1 MKIKKFKSK
10 SHLKY
15 KLIKEKLD
23 FKSLDKIISI
33 LKSENSSSILAN
45 LSNKNITKY
54 LDIVIKQDN
63 MSLFIVK
70 NSDLIGY
77 AIVTEKP
84 EYLISNFKKL
94 KIPFLIDLIIR
105 LKILTLINIFLSIIK
120 IDTLF
125 INFRNKKIVNRS
137 LNLNLLAIK
146 KKYQGIGVGTK
157 FLKFII
163 KKTKKNSKYISCE
176 TNDKRS
182 KEFYE
187 KKLNFRTIGWKIRVP
202 IFINILLKRI

>member
-10 SHLKY
+10 SHFKY

-23 FKSLDKIISI
+23 FKSLNKIISI
-33 LKSENSSSILAN
+33 LKSENGSSILAN

-70 NSDLIGY
+70 SSDLIGY

-125 INFRNKKIVNRS
+125 INFRNKEIVKRS
-137 LNLNLLAIK
+137 LNLNLLAVK

-187 KKLNFRTIGWKIRVP
+187 KKLNFQTIGWKIRVP

>member
-10 SHLKY
+10 SHFKY

-23 FKSLDKIISI
+23 FKSLNKIISI
-33 LKSENSSSILAN
+33 LKSENGSSILAN
-45 LSNKNITKY
+45 LSNKNITRY

-70 NSDLIGY
+70 SSDLIGY

-125 INFRNKKIVNRS
+125 INFRNKEIVKRS
-137 LNLNLLAIK
+137 LNLNLLAVK

-187 KKLNFRTIGWKIRVP
+187 KKLNFQTIGWKIRVP